1 MNAMANS
8 VYVGAG
14 QSKASGKHCSRPLIE
29 LGAAD
34 DWQHMIDSTTVR
46 GHSQAA
52 GAKGGLIRRLLV
64 NRGGFTCKIHARTD
78 GQGRPLGFVLTGG
91 QVSDYTAVP
100 DLLAM
105 PVNRPKLFLGVR
117 EK

>member
-1 MNAMANS
+1 MSAS
-8 VYVGAG
+8 GAG

-46 GHSQAA
+46 GHSRAA

-64 NRGGFTCKIHARTD
+64 NHVAALRAKSTPAQTVRAT
-78 GQGRPLGFVLTGG
+78 
-91 QVSDYTAVP
+91 
-100 DLLAM
+100 LLA
-105 PVNRPKLFLGVR
+105 LS
-117 EK
+117 